1 MLAVLA
7 LVLANALFV
16 AGEFSL
22 VAADRTRVEQLSEDG
37 SRRAA
42 RTLQALKTLS
52 FQLSGAQ
59 LGITITS
66 LIVGFVAEPAI
77 GELLVPVVDDI
88 AFLPEGAELGVSFA
102 LALVIATAFQMVVGE
117 LVPKNLAI
125 AKPLTVAFI
134 VVGPMMAVNRLLR
147 PLIVFLNEAANWTVR
162 RFGIEPQEEL
172 IAVRSLEELDLLI
185 HSSRKEGTL
194 AKEDFE
200 LLAKSIDF
208 GTKSADDALVPRVS
222 VVALHEDDTVARMFE
237 VAVEHGYSRFPVYGR
252 DLDDVVGIAYVKD
265 GYGVPLDQRA
275 TTPVSEVMQDVLVVP
290 ESRRLNSL
298 LVEMRRRRRHMA
310 IVLDEHGG
318 TAGIVT
324 LEDLLEEIV
333 GEIEDE
339 HDPTAG
345 ARLTQPPEGIHLVSG
360 LLHRSEVEDAT
371 GFEMPDGHYETLAG
385 FLLDRLERIP
395 EPGDHVSHAG
405 WEFKVVEMEGR
416 RISQVLCVAP
426 AQVPEEEQT

>member
-1 MLAVLA
+1 M
-7 LVLANALFV
+7 
-16 AGEFSL
+16 
-22 VAADRTRVEQLSEDG
+22 
-37 SRRAA
+37 
-42 RTLQALKTLS
+42 
-52 FQLSGAQ
+52 
-59 LGITITS
+59 
-66 LIVGFVAEPAI
+66 
-77 GELLVPVVDDI
+77 VDDI